1 MTTLA
6 EWLQT
11 HALGQYE
18 EVLTENGID
27 LEIVVD
33 LSEADLA
40 DLGLSLGDRKR
51 MLRAINA
58 LRTEEPAGLSETPAP
73 FHAEDDGVHGNGQE
87 LRQMTLMFVDL
98 VGSTSMANEMDI
110 EDYRECLHIYQK
122 VCLEAIRARHG
133 YVAQFLGDGV
143 VAYFGYPS
151 ADEADAERAVLA
163 GLAICQSVRELD
175 TPNGQTLQVRVGI
188 ATGDVLVENLADA
201 PQISTG
207 LALGETPNLAARL
220 QSAAAPG
227 AVAISDATRRLLG
240 SNFHCD
246 NLGALAFK
254 GFAKPVQ
261 AWIVR
266 SFEDVPLRFLG
277 RQNPGTTPLVD
288 RQDELYVLESR
299 WRAACRGEGH
309 AVFLSGEAG
318 IGKSRLA
325 HAVGERV
332 AGADTVVLSLQCSP
346 YRDASA
352 LYPVISLITH
362 SAQLSRTES
371 PKQSLD
377 KLEALLR
384 DWIQPDPETL
394 ALLAGLL
401 LLPND
406 GRLPELDLDADAI
419 RARTFQVLL
428 EIMTSLSRRGPLLV
442 IFEDLHW
449 IDPTT
454 EDLLES
460 WIEALVELPVLLVG
474 TFRPEYRSR
483 WEGQPRVTTMV
494 LGKLDGRQSEQM
506 VEHLVKATG
515 KMLSE
520 DIRQQIIAR
529 TEGVPLFVEEM
540 VRMVQRRMS
549 GPEALTGYDASLAL
563 PSTLKDLLRARIDSL
578 VSARDIVPICAAMG
592 RVVHPGILQVVSG
605 VPEGELTALLLHLVE
620 AQILVPHGHGTEL
633 RYHFR
638 HALIQD
644 AAYEAMLPRR
654 ARQLHT
660 RVAEVLRND
669 FAVLAADN
677 PEILAIHYTR
687 AGQAEQARE
696 AWRDAASRAAAR
708 SATVETIQHLR
719 AALTANDQI
728 EGEDRTLPEI
738 ELRKELNVALER
750 RAFGSPEF
758 QQNFDRLD
766 ELFRATS
773 DGTLPAADKFLSL
786 HGAFGTQLLLAHPK
800 QALEYCAQMSEIA
813 ASGEGDA
820 TMRTL
825 AEHNLGMARFMLG
838 DFAVSVGHFDL
849 ALSHREQATTEEMF
863 RLHAADTR
871 PVDLAMRCWARAL
884 DTGDTPELRD
894 ALVTC
899 TTEVRKNEHIFSQ
912 CYGLAILATAYQS
925 IGTAADAL
933 SLAGE
938 VRKISD
944 ETEFDYWAAWSGIV
958 AGWSVARL
966 GSPEDGVGQIQQGL
980 EAYRA
985 TGSRQIVPYALTLL
999 ADAQRMRGQM
1009 SAARAAI
1016 VEARAMEET
1025 SSVRFQAAMT
1035 ASVEAKL
1042 GGAAD

>member
-1 MTTLA
+1 M
-6 EWLQT
+6 E
-11 HALGQYE
+11 QYE
-18 EVLTENGID
+18 EVLAENGID
-27 LEIVVD
+27 LEIISD
-33 LSEADLA
+33 LTEADLS

-51 MLRAINA
+51 MLRAIRT
-58 LRTEEPAGLSETPAP
+58 LRPEGAAGLSEAP
-73 FHAEDDGVHGNGQE
+73 GTFQPEANGTLNSGQE

-143 VAYFGYPS
+143 VAYFGYPA

-175 TPNGQTLQVRVGI
+175 APNGETLQVRVGI

-201 PQISTG
+201 AQISTG

-246 NLGALAFK
+246 SLGALAFK
-254 GFAKPVQ
+254 GFSEPMQ

-288 RQDELYVLESR
+288 RQDELYLLENR

-325 HAVGERV
+325 HAVGERI

-377 KLEALLR
+377 KLEELLS

-394 ALLAGLL
+394 ALLASLL
-401 LLPND
+401 SLPND
-406 GRLPELDLDADAI
+406 GRLPELELGADAI
-419 RARTFQVLL
+419 RARTFEILL
-428 EIMTSLSRRGPLLV
+428 EIMTSLSRRGPVLV
-442 IFEDLHW
+442 VFEDLHW

-460 WIEALVELPVLLVG
+460 WIEALVDLPVLLVG

-483 WEGQPRVTTMV
+483 WEGQPRVTTMM

-506 VEHLVKATG
+506 VDNLVKATG
-515 KMLSE
+515 TALPD

-549 GPEALTGYDASLAL
+549 GSKALTGSDASLAL
-563 PSTLKDLLRARIDSL
+563 PSTLKDLLRAQIDSL

-592 RVVHPGILQVVSG
+592 RIVHPGILQVVSG
-605 VPEGELTALLLHLVE
+605 VPDGELSALLQQLVE
-620 AQILVPHGHGTEL
+620 AQILIPRGLGAEL

-660 RVAEVLRND
+660 RIAEVLRND

-687 AGQAEQARE
+687 ADQAEQARE

-719 AALTANDQI
+719 AALTANDKV
-728 EGEDRTLPEI
+728 EEESRTPSEI
-738 ELRKELNVALER
+738 DLRKELNVALER

-766 ELFRATS
+766 ELLRAAS
-773 DGTLPAADKFLSL
+773 NGTLPAADEFLSL
-786 HGAFGTQLLLAHPK
+786 HGAFGTQLLLAHPR
-800 QALEYCAQMSEIA
+800 QALEYCTQMSEIA
-813 ASGEGDA
+813 ASSEGDA
-820 TMRTL
+820 TMLTL
-825 AEHNLGMARFMLG
+825 AEHNHGMARFMLG
-838 DFAVSVGHFDL
+838 DFAISIEHFDL
-849 ALSHREQATTEEMF
+849 ALSHREQTTTEEMF
-863 RLHAADTR
+863 HLHAADTR
-871 PVDLAMRCWARAL
+871 PVDLAMRCWASAL
-884 DTGDTPELRD
+884 DTGDTPDLRRELV
-894 ALVTC
+894 A
-899 TTEVRKNEHIFSQ
+899 TTTAVRENEHIFSQ

-925 IGTAADAL
+925 IGIAEDAL
-933 SLAGE
+933 LLADE
-938 VRKISD
+938 VRKVSN

-966 GSPEDGVGQIQQGL
+966 GAPEDGVGQIQQGL

-999 ADAQRMRGQM
+999 ADAQRMLGQM

-1035 ASVEAKL
+1035 ASVEAML